1 MLRDRNLAN
10 RNCGTNKALPPTVPH
25 HILDLKG
32 RVFVKNVVILGSS
45 GSIGRN
51 ALKVLSDFKERFS
64 VFGLSVHRN
73 VGLLE
78 EQIRHFAPKM
88 AALTDQESF
97 ERFPRNHDT
106 EILFGTDGLKELCS
120 HPQVDLVIN
129 ALVGSAG
136 LLPSLRTLE
145 SGKTLAIANKE
156 SLVMAGELLIDKA
169 REKGAEILPID
180 SEHSAI
186 KQCLLGGKKEEVK
199 RLILTASGGP
209 FLGRSGE
216 DLKEITVE
224 QALVHPTWEMGK
236 KITIDSATLMNKGL
250 EVIEAHW
257 LFGIPADRI
266 NVLVHPQS
274 IVHSMVEFV
283 DGSVI
288 AQMSVP
294 DMKLPIQYALFYPRR
309 ITSNN
314 TTLDLA
320 KAGKLTFFEPDYER
334 FPCLGLAYHALKT
347 GGTAPAVL
355 NAANEVAVQAFL
367 DHGIPFTGIQKIVW
381 ETLSRHETKL
391 APKFDYIMDADRWA
405 RQTAGELC
413 LDSELKR

>member
-1 MLRDRNLAN
+1 M
-10 RNCGTNKALPPTVPH
+10 
-25 HILDLKG
+25 
-32 RVFVKNVVILGSS
+32 KNVVILGSS

-64 VFGLSVHRN
+64 VFGLSVHSN

-78 EQIRHFAPKM
+78 EQIPRFGPKM
-88 AALTDQESF
+88 AVITDQESF
-97 ERFPRNHDT
+97 ERFHRNHDT
-106 EILFGTDGLKELCS
+106 EILFGTDGLKKLCS
-120 HPQVDLVIN
+120 HPKVDLVIN
-129 ALVGSAG
+129 ALVGSVG
-136 LLPSLRTLE
+136 LLPSLQTLE

-156 SLVMAGELLIDKA
+156 SLVMAGKLLIDKA
-169 REKGAEILPID
+169 KEKGAEILPID

-186 KQCLLGGKKEEVK
+186 KQCLLSGKREEVK

-209 FLGRSGE
+209 FLSRSRE

-224 QALVHPTWEMGK
+224 QALSHPTWEMGK

-266 NVLVHPQS
+266 SVLIHPQS
-274 IVHSMVEFV
+274 IIHSMVEFV

-294 DMKLPIQYALFYPRR
+294 DMKLPIQYALFYPQRV
-309 ITSNN
+309 ISNN
-314 TTLDLA
+314 TSLDLA
-320 KAGKLTFFEPDYER
+320 KAGKLTFLEPDDEK
-334 FPCLGLAYHALKT
+334 FPCLGIAYHALKM

-367 DHGIPFTGIQKIVW
+367 NHGVSFTGIQKIVQ
-381 ETLSRHETKL
+381 ETLSRHKRKL
-391 APKFDYIMDADRWA
+391 APKFDDIIDADAWA

-413 LDSELKR
+413 LNAEMKR